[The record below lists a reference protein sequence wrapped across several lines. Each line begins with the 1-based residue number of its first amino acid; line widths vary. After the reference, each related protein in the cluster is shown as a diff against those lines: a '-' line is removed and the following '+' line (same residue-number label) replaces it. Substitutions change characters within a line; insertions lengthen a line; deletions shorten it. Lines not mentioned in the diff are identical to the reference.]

1 MIAAPSGQTVVWLAA
16 GSGCLAATSMLLS
29 HSATAVPTSA
39 LARNSSGVAGT
50 AELASMGFGPRRI
63 GGLTAA
69 ATLLVAGAAALHA
82 LGRRPPASPAALDAQ
97 TIAEMTAWVLLVVL
111 WLPTV
116 LSRLLRAAAGTRYL
130 RRRDAAVLLWV
141 RRIRLLVAAGRPTN
155 AAVLDAAERVDD
167 RAFGPTAGAINLAV
181 ATGRDP
187 LAAAATRLRGSD
199 AAALLGTV
207 DTAERSGAGASELLD
222 RVLQRVLR
230 TLDAQR
236 RERIDRLGRAA
247 TTTASLNTILAGG
260 VVVLMVV
267 ATLPST

>member
-1 MIAAPSGQTVVWLAA
+1 
-16 GSGCLAATSMLLS
+16 
-29 HSATAVPTSA
+29 
-39 LARNSSGVAGT
+39 
-50 AELASMGFGPRRI
+50 
-63 GGLTAA
+63 
-69 ATLLVAGAAALHA
+69 
-82 LGRRPPASPAALDAQ
+82 
-97 TIAEMTAWVLLVVL
+97 MTAWVLLVVL